1 MSERLTPE
9 YCTCGAPLV
18 ENARFCH
25 MCGRPVFEPEVPDT
39 SDIPAQVL
47 ASAAPQKTPGVSGR
61 PVPLPVNFS
70 NPLALRAA
78 ILVSLGVMLV
88 AMIPGVQL
96 LVPVWGLA
104 AGWCAV
110 LLYRRL
116 TGFALSVRAGAQL
129 GSITGVLTFVSLLII
144 MALTILAMGKDFS
157 KEVIRQDPQIT
168 QVLNDP
174 PALAVA
180 VVVAL
185 VLIFG
190 LVVGT
195 CAAGGALGA
204 KFAGRNGTNNQ
215 V

>member
-1 MSERLTPE
+1 
-9 YCTCGAPLV
+9 
-18 ENARFCH
+18 
-25 MCGRPVFEPEVPDT
+25 MCGRPVFEPEVPDA
-39 SDIPAQVL
+39 SDTAAQVL
-47 ASAAPQKTPGVSGR
+47 ASAPQFNQQTFNQKTSGASGR
-61 PVPLPVNFS
+61 PVPLPVSFS

-168 QVLNDP
+168 QVMNDP

>member
-9 YCTCGAPLV
+9 NCTCGALLV

-25 MCGRPVFEPEVPDT
+25 MCGRPVFEPA
-39 SDIPAQVL
+39 IPEAAETAVAPPVRSAAQV
-47 ASAAPQKTPGVSGR
+47 SAR
-61 PVPLPVNFS
+61 PVPLPVSFS
-70 NPLALRAA
+70 NPLALRSA

-96 LVPVWGLA
+96 LVPLWGLA

-129 GSITGVLTFVSLLII
+129 GSITGVLTFVSLLVI

-168 QVLNDP
+168 EVLNDP
-174 PALAVA
+174 PALALA
-180 VVVAL
+180 VIVAL

-204 KFAGRNGTNNQ
+204 KFASRNGTNNQ

>member
-1 MSERLTPE
+1 MSERITPE
-9 YCTCGAPLV
+9 NCTCGAPLV
-18 ENARFCH
+18 DGARFCH
-25 MCGRPVFEPEVPDT
+25 MCGRPVFESEIPEAADT
-39 SDIPAQVL
+39 AAPPPVRIPAPV
-47 ASAAPQKTPGVSGR
+47 SAR
-61 PVPLPVNFS
+61 PVPLPVSFS

-78 ILVSLGVMLV
+78 FLVSLGVMLV

-96 LVPVWGLA
+96 LVPVWGVA

-116 TGFALSVRAGAQL
+116 TGLVLSVRAGAQL

-157 KEVIRQDPQIT
+157 KQVIRQDPQIT
-168 QVLNDP
+168 EVLNDP

>member
-1 MSERLTPE
+1 
-9 YCTCGAPLV
+9 
-18 ENARFCH
+18 
-25 MCGRPVFEPEVPDT
+25 MCGRPVFEPAIPEVGDVAIQPPDRN
-39 SDIPAQVL
+39 PA
-47 ASAAPQKTPGVSGR
+47 PVSTR
-61 PVPLPVNFS
+61 PAPLPVSFS
-70 NPLALRAA
+70 NPVALRAA

-96 LVPVWGLA
+96 LVPIWGLA

-116 TGFALSVRAGAQL
+116 TGLALSVRAGAQL

>member
-1 MSERLTPE
+1 
-9 YCTCGAPLV
+9 V
-18 ENARFCH
+18 
-25 MCGRPVFEPEVPDT
+25 PV
-39 SDIPAQVL
+39 S
-47 ASAAPQKTPGVSGR
+47 
-61 PVPLPVNFS
+61 FS

-168 QVLNDP
+168 EVLNDP

-204 KFAGRNGTNNQ
+204 KFAGRNGTDNQ